1 MQRGGF
7 IPRSCACNCMGYT
20 LAHTL
25 QGRNRASPGGGTNSV
40 ADVAD
45 WKRSIA
51 CGEVSEAQIGQTVT
65 LNGWVNRSRDQGGI
79 VFIDLRDR
87 TGIVQVAIDSGDAPA
102 VAAQAERVRSEYCL
116 SITGTVRRR
125 PEGTENAELG
135 TGTVEV
141 AATRLDVLNAAK
153 TPPFMIAVA
162 HGSEGGVD
170 EALRLKYR
178 YLDLRRPAM
187 YEKMRLRHDAIRYIR
202 EFMYGRGF
210 LEIET
215 PILTKSSPEGARDYL
230 VPYRL
235 EPGLFYALPQAPQ
248 QFKQLLM
255 VAGMERYFQIAKCFR
270 DESQRADRQP
280 EFTQL
285 DLEMSFVEQDDVLEV
300 VEACYTEII
309 PRLSP
314 KKMVTPFTRLTF
326 DEAMARFGSDKP
338 DLRYGLELK
347 DAASVLQDTQFS
359 VFQSALSG
367 GGQVKL
373 IRYPSGA
380 SLSRKEIDDL
390 TLLAKSMGA
399 KGLAYLLVT
408 TEGVKSPIAKFLS
421 EDEISGLVAL
431 AEAEPGDLIAFVA
444 DAPDVV
450 AKVLDRLR
458 REIATRQGLADP
470 DTLHF
475 AWVTDFPVFER
486 DEDGAGWTFAHN
498 PFAMPHAEDLE
509 FLESDPARCR
519 AYTYDLVCNGSEAA
533 SGSIRIHKRDIQERI
548 FKMLG
553 KSDDQI
559 QAQFGHMLDAFDFG
573 APPHGGMAP
582 GIDRLIM
589 YLTDDD
595 NVREVIAFPK
605 SGGGFDPMM
614 DAPSEVEGK
623 QLRELGITVTR
634 LPKRD
639 DRKDDK
645 P

>member
-1 MQRGGF
+1 L
-7 IPRSCACNCMGYT
+7 T
-20 LAHTL
+20 
-25 QGRNRASPGGGTNSV
+25 V
-40 ADVAD
+40 
-45 WKRSIA
+45 WKRTIA
-51 CGEVSEAQIGQTVT
+51 CGEVSEAQVGQTVT
-65 LNGWVNRSRDQGGI
+65 LNGWVNRNRDQGGI
-79 VFIDLRDR
+79 AFLDLRDR
-87 TGIVQVAIDSGDAPA
+87 TGMVQVAVNGGDAPDALA
-102 VAAQAERVRSEYCL
+102 VAEKVRSEYCL
-116 SITGTVRRR
+116 SVQGVVRRR
-125 PEGTENAELG
+125 PEGTENPNLQ
-135 TGTVEV
+135 TGAFEV
-141 AATRLDVLNAAK
+141 AAASIEILNPAK
-153 TPPFMIAVA
+153 TPPFPIA
-162 HGSEGGVD
+162 EDKEID
-170 EALRLKYR
+170 EMLRLKYR

-187 YEKMRLRHDAIRYIR
+187 YEKMRLRHEVIRRIR
-202 EFMYGRGF
+202 EFMYDRNF

-235 EPGLFYALPQAPQ
+235 QAGLFYALPQAPQ

-255 VAGMERYFQIAKCFR
+255 VGGMERYFQIAKCFR
-270 DESQRADRQP
+270 DEAQRADRQP

-300 VEACYTEII
+300 VESLYSHVI
-309 PRLSP
+309 PQVSP
-314 KKMVTPFTRLTF
+314 KTLVTPFTRLTY
-326 DEAMARFGSDKP
+326 DDAMARYGSDKP

-347 DAASVLQDTQFS
+347 DAAPVLQDTQFS
-359 VFQSALSG
+359 VFQSVLGS

-373 IRYPSGA
+373 IRYPQGA

-390 TLLAKSMGA
+390 TTLAKSLGA

-408 TEGVKSPIAKFLS
+408 EEGVKSPIAKFLT
-421 EDEISGLVAL
+421 EDEISGLVTL
-431 AEAEPGDLIAFVA
+431 AEAQPGDLIAFVA
-444 DAPDVV
+444 DQPDIV

-458 REIATRQGLADP
+458 REIAAKQNLADP
-470 DTLHF
+470 NTLHF
-475 AWVTDFPVFER
+475 AWVTDFPVFEW
-486 DEDGAGWTFAHN
+486 DEDDKSWTFAHN
-498 PFAMPHAEDLE
+498 PFAMPHAEHLDI
-509 FLESDPARCR
+509 LESDPARCR

-553 KSDDQI
+553 KNDDQI

-614 DAPSEVEGK
+614 NAPSEVEDK
-623 QLRELGITVTR
+623 QLKELHLTVNYP
-634 LPKRD
+634 PK
-639 DRKDDK
+639 KEEK

>member
-1 MQRGGF
+1 M
-7 IPRSCACNCMGYT
+7 AE
-20 LAHTL
+20 
-25 QGRNRASPGGGTNSV
+25 
-40 ADVAD
+40 
-45 WKRSIA
+45 WKRTVA
-51 CGEVSEAQIGQTVT
+51 CGDISEAQVGQTVT
-65 LNGWVNRSRDQGGI
+65 LNGWVNRNRDQGGI
-79 VFIDLRDR
+79 AFLDLRDR
-87 TGIVQVAIDSGDAPA
+87 TGIVQVAVNGGDAPEALA
-102 VAAQAERVRSEYCL
+102 VAERVRSEYCL
-116 SITGTVRRR
+116 SITGTVRQR
-125 PEGTENAELG
+125 PEGTENPNLK
-135 TGTVEV
+135 TGAYEV
-141 AATRLDVLNAAK
+141 AATHIEILNAAK
-153 TPPFMIAVA
+153 TPPFPIA
-162 HGSEGGVD
+162 EDKDVD
-170 EALRLKYR
+170 EMLRLKYR

-187 YEKMRLRHDAIRYIR
+187 YEKMRLRHEAIRLIR

-215 PILTKSSPEGARDYL
+215 PIMTKSSPEGARDYL

-235 EPGLFYALPQAPQ
+235 QPGLFYALPQAPQ

-270 DESQRADRQP
+270 DEAQRADRQP

-300 VEACYTEII
+300 VESLYSTII
-309 PRLSP
+309 PKISP
-314 KKMVTPFTRLTF
+314 KTLVTPFTRLTY

-347 DAASVLQDTQFS
+347 DAAPVLANTQFS
-359 VFQSALSG
+359 VFQSALGS

-373 IRYPSGA
+373 IRYPQGA

-390 TLLAKSMGA
+390 TALAKAFGA

-408 TEGVKSPIAKFLS
+408 DEGVKSPIAKFLS
-421 EDEISGLVAL
+421 EDEITGLVAL
-431 AEAEPGDLIAFVA
+431 AEAQPGDLIAFVA
-444 DAPDVV
+444 DKPDVV

-458 REIATRQGLADP
+458 REIAARKNLADP

-475 AWVTDFPVFER
+475 CWVTDFPVFER
-486 DEDGAGWTFAHN
+486 DEDAGGWTFFHN
-498 PFAMPHAEDLE
+498 PFSMPHPEDLPY
-509 FLESDPARCR
+509 LESDPARCR
-519 AYTYDLVCNGSEAA
+519 AFCYDLVCNGSEAA

-553 KSDDQI
+553 KTDDQI

-582 GIDRLIM
+582 GIDRLLM

-614 DAPSEVEGK
+614 DAPSPVEDR
-623 QLRELGITVTR
+623 QLQELHLTVNYP
-634 LPKRD
+634 PK
-639 DRKDDK
+639 KEDK
-645 P
+645 

>member
-1 MQRGGF
+1 M
-7 IPRSCACNCMGYT
+7 A
-20 LAHTL
+20 
-25 QGRNRASPGGGTNSV
+25 V
-40 ADVAD
+40 
-45 WKRSIA
+45 WKRTVA
-51 CGEVSEAQIGQTVT
+51 CGDISEALVGQTVT
-65 LNGWVNRSRDQGGI
+65 LNGWVNRNRDQGGI
-79 VFIDLRDR
+79 AFLDLRDR
-87 TGIVQVAIDSGDAPA
+87 TGIVQIAVDGGDVPEALA
-102 VAAQAERVRSEYCL
+102 VAERVRSEYCL
-116 SITGTVRRR
+116 SVLGVVRRR
-125 PEGTENAELG
+125 PEGTENANLK
-135 TGTVEV
+135 TGDFEV
-141 AATRLDVLNAAK
+141 AATSIEILNAAK
-153 TPPFMIAVA
+153 TPPFPIA
-162 HGSEGGVD
+162 EDKDVD
-170 EALRLKYR
+170 EGLRLKYR
-178 YLDLRRPAM
+178 YLDLRRPVM
-187 YEKMRLRHDAIRYIR
+187 HDKIRLRHDVIRLIR

-235 EPGLFYALPQAPQ
+235 QPGLFYALPQAPQ

-300 VEACYTEII
+300 VESLYTEII
-309 PRLSP
+309 PKVSSKTVL
-314 KKMVTPFTRLTF
+314 TPFTRLTY
-326 DEAMARFGSDKP
+326 DEALARFGSDKP
-338 DLRYGLELK
+338 DLRYGLELQ
-347 DAASVLQDTQFS
+347 DAAPVLHDTQFS
-359 VFQSALSG
+359 VFQSALSS

-373 IRYPSGA
+373 IRYPQGA

-390 TLLAKSMGA
+390 TALAKTMGA

-408 TEGVKSPIAKFLS
+408 DDGVKSPIAKFLS
-421 EDEISGLVAL
+421 EEEISGLVAL
-431 AEAEPGDLIAFVA
+431 AEAQPGDLIAFVA
-444 DAPDVV
+444 DKPETV

-458 REIATRQGLADP
+458 REIATRLKLADP
-470 DTLHF
+470 NVLHF
-475 AWVTDFPVFER
+475 AWVTDFPVFEW
-486 DEDGAGWTFAHN
+486 DEDNTQWTFAHN
-498 PFAMPHAEDLE
+498 PFAMPHAEHLE

-519 AYTYDLVCNGSEAA
+519 AYTYDLVCNGSEGA

-553 KSDDQI
+553 KTDEQI
-559 QAQFGHMLDAFDFG
+559 QEQFGHMLDAFDFG

-582 GIDRLIM
+582 GLDRLIM

-614 DAPSEVEGK
+614 DAPSVVEDK
-623 QLRELGITVTR
+623 QLKELHLTVNYP
-634 LPKRD
+634 PK
-639 DRKDDK
+639 KDDK

>member
-1 MQRGGF
+1 
-7 IPRSCACNCMGYT
+7 
-20 LAHTL
+20 
-25 QGRNRASPGGGTNSV
+25 V
-40 ADVAD
+40 AE
-45 WKRSIA
+45 WKRTVG
-51 CGEVSEAQIGQTVT
+51 CGDISEAQVGQTVT
-65 LNGWVNRSRDQGGI
+65 LNGWVNRNRDQGGI
-79 VFIDLRDR
+79 AFLDLRDR
-87 TGIVQVAIDSGDAPA
+87 TGIVQVAVNGGEAPDALA
-102 VAAQAERVRSEYCL
+102 VAERVRAEYCL
-116 SITGTVRRR
+116 SITGTVRQR
-125 PEGTENAELG
+125 PEGTENPNLK
-135 TGTVEV
+135 TGAFEV
-141 AATRLDVLNAAK
+141 AAATIEVLNAAK
-153 TPPFMIAVA
+153 TPPFPIA
-162 HGSEGGVD
+162 EDRDVD
-170 EALRLKYR
+170 EMLRLKYR

-187 YEKMRLRHDAIRYIR
+187 YEKMRLRHEAIRLIR

-215 PILTKSSPEGARDYL
+215 PIMTKSSPEGARDYL

-235 EPGLFYALPQAPQ
+235 QPGLFYALPQAPQ

-270 DESQRADRQP
+270 DEAQRADRQP

-300 VEACYTEII
+300 VESLYTTII
-309 PRLSP
+309 PQLSA
-314 KKMVTPFTRLTF
+314 KTIVTPFTRLTY
-326 DEAMARFGSDKP
+326 DEAMARYGSDKP

-347 DAASVLQDTQFS
+347 DAAPVLANTQFS
-359 VFQSALSG
+359 VFQSALGS

-373 IRYPSGA
+373 ICYPQGA

-390 TLLAKSMGA
+390 TVLAKAFGA

-408 TEGVKSPIAKFLS
+408 EEGVKSPIAKFLS
-421 EDEISGLVAL
+421 EEEIAGLVAL
-431 AEAEPGDLIAFVA
+431 AEAQPGDLIAFVA
-444 DAPDVV
+444 DKPDVV

-458 REIATRQGLADP
+458 REIAARQSLADP
-470 DTLHF
+470 NMLHF
-475 AWVTDFPVFER
+475 CWVMDFPVFER
-486 DEDGAGWTFAHN
+486 DEDEQGWTFAHN
-498 PFAMPHAEDLE
+498 PFSMPHPEDLP

-519 AYTYDLVCNGSEAA
+519 AFCYDLVCNGSEAA

-582 GIDRLIM
+582 GIDRLLM

-614 DAPSEVEGK
+614 DAPSEVEDK
-623 QLRELGITVTR
+623 QLKELHLTVNYP
-634 LPKRD
+634 PK
-639 DRKDDK
+639 KEEK
-645 P
+645 

>member
-1 MQRGGF
+1 
-7 IPRSCACNCMGYT
+7 
-20 LAHTL
+20 
-25 QGRNRASPGGGTNSV
+25 V
-40 ADVAD
+40 AE
-45 WKRSIA
+45 WKRTVA
-51 CGEVSEAQIGQTVT
+51 CGDVSEAQVGQTVT
-65 LNGWVNRSRDQGGI
+65 LNGWVNRNRDQGGI
-79 VFIDLRDR
+79 AFLDLRDR
-87 TGIVQVAIDSGDAPA
+87 TGIVQVAVNGGDAPDALA
-102 VAAQAERVRSEYCL
+102 VAERVRAEYCL
-116 SITGTVRRR
+116 SIVGTVRQR
-125 PEGTENAELG
+125 PEGTENPNLK
-135 TGTVEV
+135 TGAYEV
-141 AATRLDVLNAAK
+141 AATSIEILNAAK
-153 TPPFMIAVA
+153 TPPFPIA
-162 HGSEGGVD
+162 EDKDVD
-170 EALRLKYR
+170 EMLRLKYR

-187 YEKMRLRHDAIRYIR
+187 YEKIKLRHEAIRLIR

-215 PILTKSSPEGARDYL
+215 PIMTKSSPEGARDYL

-235 EPGLFYALPQAPQ
+235 QPGLFYALPQAPQ

-270 DESQRADRQP
+270 DEAQRADRQP

-300 VEACYTEII
+300 VESLYSEII
-309 PRLSP
+309 PKISA
-314 KKMVTPFTRLTF
+314 KTVVTPFIRLTY

-347 DAASVLQDTQFS
+347 DAAPVLANTQFS
-359 VFQSALSG
+359 VFQSALGS

-373 IRYPSGA
+373 ICYPQGA

-390 TLLAKSMGA
+390 TALAKAFGA

-408 TEGVKSPIAKFLS
+408 DEGVKSPIAKFLS
-421 EDEISGLVAL
+421 EEEIAGLVAL
-431 AEAEPGDLIAFVA
+431 AQAQPGDLIAFVA
-444 DAPDVV
+444 DKPDVV

-458 REIATRQGLADP
+458 REIAARQGLADP
-470 DTLHF
+470 NTLHF
-475 AWVTDFPVFER
+475 CWVTDFPVFER
-486 DEDGAGWTFAHN
+486 DEDEGGWTFAHN
-498 PFAMPHAEDLE
+498 PFSMPHPEDLPY
-509 FLESDPARCR
+509 LESDPARCR
-519 AYTYDLVCNGSEAA
+519 AFCYDLVCNGSEAA

-553 KSDDQI
+553 KTDVQI
-559 QAQFGHMLDAFDFG
+559 QTQFGHMLDAFDFG

-614 DAPSEVEGK
+614 DAPSEVEDK
-623 QLRELGITVTR
+623 HLRELHLAVNYP
-634 LPKRD
+634 PK
-639 DRKDDK
+639 KEDK

>member
-1 MQRGGF
+1 M
-7 IPRSCACNCMGYT
+7 
-20 LAHTL
+20 
-25 QGRNRASPGGGTNSV
+25 
-40 ADVAD
+40 AD
-45 WKRSIA
+45 WKRTVS
-51 CGEVSEAQIGQTVT
+51 CGEVSEAQVGQAVT

-79 VFIDLRDR
+79 VFLDLRDR
-87 TGIVQVAIDSGDAPA
+87 TGIVQIAVNGGDTPDALA
-102 VAAQAERVRSEYCL
+102 VAERVRSEYCL
-116 SITGTVRRR
+116 SVQGVVRRR
-125 PEGTENAELG
+125 PEGTENANLK
-135 TGTVEV
+135 TGDFEV
-141 AATRLDVLNAAK
+141 AAESIEILNAAK
-153 TPPFMIAVA
+153 TPPFQIN
-162 HGSEGGVD
+162 EDKDVD

-187 YEKMRLRHDAIRYIR
+187 FEKMRLRHEVIRRIR

-215 PILTKSSPEGARDYL
+215 PVLTKSSPEGARDYL

-235 EPGLFYALPQAPQ
+235 QPGLFYALPQAPQ

-300 VEACYTEII
+300 VESLYSTII
-309 PRLSP
+309 PQVSP
-314 KKMVTPFTRLTF
+314 KKIVTPFTRLTY
-326 DEAMARFGSDKP
+326 DEAMARYGSDKP

-347 DAASVLQDTQFS
+347 DAAPILVNTQFS

-373 IRYPSGA
+373 IRYPQGA

-390 TLLAKSMGA
+390 TVLAKSMGA

-408 TEGVKSPIAKFLS
+408 DDGVKSPIAKFLS
-421 EDEISGLVAL
+421 EEEITGLVTL
-431 AEAEPGDLIAFVA
+431 AEAVPGDLIAFVA

-458 REIATRQGLADP
+458 REIAVRQKLADP

-475 AWVTDFPVFER
+475 AWVTDFPVFEW
-486 DEDGAGWTFAHN
+486 DEDEKAWTFAHN
-498 PFAMPHAEDLE
+498 PFAMPHAEHLDI
-509 FLESDPARCR
+509 LESDPARCR
-519 AYTYDLVCNGSEAA
+519 AYTYDLVCNGSEGA
-533 SGSIRIHKRDIQERI
+533 SGSIRIHKRNIQERI

-553 KSDDQI
+553 KTDEQI
-559 QAQFGHMLDAFDFG
+559 QAQFGHMLEAFDYG

-582 GIDRLIM
+582 GLDRLIM
-589 YLTDDD
+589 YLTDDE

-614 DAPSEVEGK
+614 DAPSEVEDK
-623 QLRELGITVTR
+623 QLKELHLTVNYP
-634 LPKRD
+634 PK
-639 DRKDDK
+639 KEDK

>member
-1 MQRGGF
+1 M
-7 IPRSCACNCMGYT
+7 T
-20 LAHTL
+20 
-25 QGRNRASPGGGTNSV
+25 V
-40 ADVAD
+40 
-45 WKRSIA
+45 WKRTIA
-51 CGEVSEAQIGQTVT
+51 CGEVSEAQVGQTVT
-65 LNGWVNRSRDQGGI
+65 LNGWVNRNRDQGGI
-79 VFIDLRDR
+79 AFLDLRDR
-87 TGIVQVAIDSGDAPA
+87 TGMVQVAVNGGDAPDALA
-102 VAAQAERVRSEYCL
+102 VAEKVRSEYCL
-116 SITGTVRRR
+116 SVQGVVRRR
-125 PEGTENAELG
+125 PEGTENPNLQ
-135 TGTVEV
+135 TGAFEV
-141 AATRLDVLNAAK
+141 AAASIEILNPAK
-153 TPPFMIAVA
+153 TPPFPIA
-162 HGSEGGVD
+162 EDKEID
-170 EALRLKYR
+170 EMLRLKYR

-187 YEKMRLRHDAIRYIR
+187 YEKMRLRHEVIRRIR
-202 EFMYGRGF
+202 EFMYGRNF

-235 EPGLFYALPQAPQ
+235 QAGLFYALPQAPQ

-255 VAGMERYFQIAKCFR
+255 VGGMERYFQIAKCFR
-270 DESQRADRQP
+270 DEAQRADRQP

-300 VEACYTEII
+300 VESLYSHVI
-309 PRLSP
+309 PQVSP
-314 KKMVTPFTRLTF
+314 KTLVTPFTRLTY
-326 DEAMARFGSDKP
+326 DDAMARYGSDKP

-347 DAASVLQDTQFS
+347 DAAPVLQDTQFS
-359 VFQSALSG
+359 VFQSVLGS

-373 IRYPSGA
+373 IRYPQGA

-390 TLLAKSMGA
+390 TTLAKSLGA

-408 TEGVKSPIAKFLS
+408 EEGVKSPIAKFLT
-421 EDEISGLVAL
+421 EDEISGLVTL
-431 AEAEPGDLIAFVA
+431 AEAQPGDLIAFVA
-444 DAPDVV
+444 DQPDIV

-458 REIATRQGLADP
+458 REIAAKQNLADP
-470 DTLHF
+470 NTLHF
-475 AWVTDFPVFER
+475 AWVTDFPVFEW
-486 DEDGAGWTFAHN
+486 DEDDKSWTFAHN
-498 PFAMPHAEDLE
+498 PFAMPHAEHLDI
-509 FLESDPARCR
+509 LESDPARCR

-553 KSDDQI
+553 KNDDQI

-614 DAPSEVEGK
+614 NAPSEVEDK
-623 QLRELGITVTR
+623 QLKELHLTVNYP
-634 LPKRD
+634 PK
-639 DRKDDK
+639 KEEK

>member
-1 MQRGGF
+1 L
-7 IPRSCACNCMGYT
+7 T
-20 LAHTL
+20 
-25 QGRNRASPGGGTNSV
+25 V
-40 ADVAD
+40 
-45 WKRSIA
+45 WKRTIA
-51 CGEVSEAQIGQTVT
+51 CGEVSEAQVGQTVT
-65 LNGWVNRSRDQGGI
+65 LNGWVNRNRDQGGI
-79 VFIDLRDR
+79 AFLDLRDR
-87 TGIVQVAIDSGDAPA
+87 TGMVQVAVNGGDAPDALA
-102 VAAQAERVRSEYCL
+102 VAEKVRSEYCL
-116 SITGTVRRR
+116 SVQGVVRRR
-125 PEGTENAELG
+125 PEGTENPNLQ
-135 TGTVEV
+135 TGAFEV
-141 AATRLDVLNAAK
+141 AAASIEILNPAK
-153 TPPFMIAVA
+153 TPPFPIA
-162 HGSEGGVD
+162 EDKEID
-170 EALRLKYR
+170 EMLRLKYR

-187 YEKMRLRHDAIRYIR
+187 YEKMRLRHEVIRRIR
-202 EFMYGRGF
+202 EFMYGRNF

-235 EPGLFYALPQAPQ
+235 QAGLFYALPQAPQ

-255 VAGMERYFQIAKCFR
+255 VGGMERYFQIAKCFR
-270 DESQRADRQP
+270 DEAQRADRQP

-300 VEACYTEII
+300 VESLYSHVI
-309 PRLSP
+309 PQVSP
-314 KKMVTPFTRLTF
+314 KTLVTPFTRLTY
-326 DEAMARFGSDKP
+326 DDAMARYGSDKP

-347 DAASVLQDTQFS
+347 DAAPVLQDTQFS
-359 VFQSALSG
+359 VFQSVLGS

-373 IRYPSGA
+373 IRYPQGA

-390 TLLAKSMGA
+390 TTLAKSLGA

-408 TEGVKSPIAKFLS
+408 EEGVKSPIAKFLT
-421 EDEISGLVAL
+421 EDEISGLVTL
-431 AEAEPGDLIAFVA
+431 AEAQPGDLIAFVA
-444 DAPDVV
+444 DQPDIV

-458 REIATRQGLADP
+458 REIAAKQNLADP
-470 DTLHF
+470 NTLHF
-475 AWVTDFPVFER
+475 AWVTDFPVFEW
-486 DEDGAGWTFAHN
+486 DEDDKSWTFAHN
-498 PFAMPHAEDLE
+498 PFAMPHAEHLDI
-509 FLESDPARCR
+509 LESDPARCR

-553 KSDDQI
+553 KNDDQI

-614 DAPSEVEGK
+614 NAPSEVEDK
-623 QLRELGITVTR
+623 QLKELHLTVNYP
-634 LPKRD
+634 PK
-639 DRKDDK
+639 KEEK

>member
-1 MQRGGF
+1 M
-7 IPRSCACNCMGYT
+7 
-20 LAHTL
+20 
-25 QGRNRASPGGGTNSV
+25 
-40 ADVAD
+40 AD
-45 WKRSIA
+45 WKRTMA
-51 CGEVSEAQIGQTVT
+51 CGDVSEAQIGQTVT
-65 LNGWVNRSRDQGGI
+65 LNGWVNRNRDQGGI
-79 VFIDLRDR
+79 AFLDLRDR
-87 TGIVQVAIDSGDAPA
+87 AGVVQIAVDGGDAPDALA
-102 VAAQAERVRSEYCL
+102 VAEKVRSEYCL
-116 SITGTVRRR
+116 SVTGTVRRR
-125 PEGTENAELG
+125 PEGSENANLS

-141 AATRLDVLNAAK
+141 AATAIEILNAAK
-153 TPPFMIAVA
+153 TPPFPIA
-162 HGSEGGVD
+162 EDRDVD
-170 EALRLKYR
+170 EMLRLKYR

-187 YEKMRLRHDAIRYIR
+187 YEKMRLRHEAIRLIR

-235 EPGLFYALPQAPQ
+235 QPGLFYALPQAPQ

-255 VAGMERYFQIAKCFR
+255 VGGMERYFQIAKCFR

-300 VEACYTEII
+300 VESLYTEIL
-309 PRLSP
+309 PKLSP
-314 KKMVTPFTRLTF
+314 KSVVTPFTRLTY
-326 DEAMARFGSDKP
+326 DEAMARYGSDKP
-338 DLRYGLELK
+338 DLRYGLELR
-347 DAASVLQDTQFS
+347 DAAPVLKDTQFS
-359 VFQSALSG
+359 VFQSALGS

-373 IRYPSGA
+373 IRYPQGA

-390 TLLAKSMGA
+390 TTLAKTMGA

-408 TEGVKSPIAKFLS
+408 DDGVKSPIAKFLT
-421 EDEISGLVAL
+421 EDEIKSLVAL
-431 AEAEPGDLIAFVA
+431 AEAVPGDLIAFVA
-444 DAPDVV
+444 DTPATV

-458 REIATRQGLADP
+458 REIAARQNLADP
-470 DTLHF
+470 NTLHF
-475 AWVTDFPVFER
+475 CWITDFPVFEW
-486 DEDGAGWTFAHN
+486 DEDDKQWTFAHN
-498 PFAMPHAEDLE
+498 PFSMPHPEDLP

-519 AYTYDLVCNGSEAA
+519 AFCYDLVCNGSEAA

-553 KSDDQI
+553 KTDAQI

-582 GIDRLIM
+582 GLDRLIM

-614 DAPSEVEGK
+614 DAPSEVESK
-623 QLRELGITVTR
+623 QLQELGVTIKR
-634 LPKRD
+634 PPKEE
-639 DRKDDK
+639 K
-645 P
+645 

>member
-1 MQRGGF
+1 
-7 IPRSCACNCMGYT
+7 
-20 LAHTL
+20 
-25 QGRNRASPGGGTNSV
+25 V
-40 ADVAD
+40 AE
-45 WKRSIA
+45 WKRTVA
-51 CGEVSEAQIGQTVT
+51 CGDISEAQVGQTVT
-65 LNGWVNRSRDQGGI
+65 LNGWVNRNRDQGGI
-79 VFIDLRDR
+79 AFLDLRDR
-87 TGIVQVAIDSGDAPA
+87 TGIVQVAVNGGDAPDA
-102 VAAQAERVRSEYCL
+102 LTVAERVRAEYCL
-116 SITGTVRRR
+116 SITGTVRQR
-125 PEGTENAELG
+125 PEGTENPNLK
-135 TGTVEV
+135 TGAFEV
-141 AATRLDVLNAAK
+141 AAATIEVLNAAK
-153 TPPFMIAVA
+153 TPPFPIAEDKDV
-162 HGSEGGVD
+162 E
-170 EALRLKYR
+170 EMLRLKYR

-187 YEKMRLRHDAIRYIR
+187 YEKMRLRHEAIRLIR

-235 EPGLFYALPQAPQ
+235 QPGLFYALPQAPQ

-270 DESQRADRQP
+270 DEAQRADRQP

-300 VEACYTEII
+300 VESLYTAII
-309 PRLSP
+309 PQLSA
-314 KKMVTPFTRLTF
+314 KTIVTPFTRLTY
-326 DEAMARFGSDKP
+326 DEAMARYGSDKP

-347 DAASVLQDTQFS
+347 DAAPVLANTQFS
-359 VFQSALSG
+359 VFQSALGS

-373 IRYPSGA
+373 ICYPQGA

-390 TLLAKSMGA
+390 TVLAKAFGA

-408 TEGVKSPIAKFLS
+408 EEGVKSPIAKFLS
-421 EDEISGLVAL
+421 EGEIAGLVAL
-431 AEAEPGDLIAFVA
+431 AEAQPGDLIAFVA
-444 DAPDVV
+444 DKPDVV

-458 REIATRQGLADP
+458 REIATRQNLADSNM
-470 DTLHF
+470 LHF
-475 AWVTDFPVFER
+475 CWVMDFPVFER
-486 DEDGAGWTFAHN
+486 DEDEQGWTFAHN
-498 PFAMPHAEDLE
+498 PFSMPHPEDLP

-519 AYTYDLVCNGSEAA
+519 AFCYDLVCNGSEAA

-582 GIDRLIM
+582 GIDRLLM

-614 DAPSEVEGK
+614 DAPSEVEDK
-623 QLRELGITVTR
+623 QLQELHLTVNHP
-634 LPKRD
+634 PK
-639 DRKDDK
+639 KEEK
-645 P
+645 